1 MDPEISFKL
10 KKNRDN
16 SSSEDKIHTIGD
28 LMEVEEGEFNVRM
41 FSGDRMNDNGVRA
54 SRPSQTP
61 IGEMEESER
70 VIREAEALKAWLYA
84 TPGNCSRNLS
94 SWNNE
99 LANHSV
105 HQSSL
110 VDENYLVI
118 GTHVDPNLQ
127 QKIINCE
134 YVDFSKR
141 ISKGNMM
148 VNEDHR
154 MELVSKGG
162 LTYFVPVSDCDSIV
176 INSFS
181 RWEQAFRVF
190 SNIFTRA
197 HPQKASELIEYNHV
211 IHTAS
216 GTFTWDNVYT
226 YDKEFRMH
234 LSNYPQLSWAVILQ
248 QALSMYLKD
257 RIFRDHNQS
266 GGNQFRQKSNETCRR
281 YNKGKCPNGASCK
294 YVHKCE
300 ECGKFGHSAHICRT

>member
-10 KKNRDN
+10 KKNTD
-16 SSSEDKIHTIGD
+16 SSSLEDKIDTSDD

-41 FSGDRMNDNGVRA
+41 FSGDRMDDNGVRA
-54 SRPSQTP
+54 SGPAQRP

-70 VIREAEALKAWLYA
+70 VIREAEASKARLYA
-84 TPGNCSRNLS
+84 TPGNCSHNLS
-94 SWNNE
+94 NWNNE

-110 VDENYLVI
+110 VDENYFVI
-118 GTHVDPNLQ
+118 GAHVGPNLQ

-134 YVDFSKR
+134 YVDFSKL

-148 VNEDHR
+148 ANEDHR

-162 LTYFVPVSDCDSIV
+162 LTYFMPISDRDGTV

-181 RWEQAFRVF
+181 RWEQAFCVF

-197 HPQKASELIEYNHV
+197 HPQKASELIQYNHV

-216 GTFTWDNVYT
+216 GTFTWNNVYT

-234 LSNYPQLSWAVILQ
+234 LSNYPHHSWAVILQ
-248 QALSMYLKD
+248 QAWSMYLKD

-266 GGNQFRQKSNETCRR
+266 GG
-281 YNKGKCPNGASCK
+281 
-294 YVHKCE
+294 
-300 ECGKFGHSAHICRT
+300 